1 MPGGRALL
9 ELYPQDHPMSLV
21 LAVANQK
28 GGVGK
33 STTAVNL
40 AATFA
45 TQYGLRTLVIDMDG
59 QCNATAALMGM
70 DWQAEY
76 TIKDVLWDPRAISE
90 VMVPTRHDPRLLIV
104 AGSPELSYY
113 EKSIE
118 PHVWDDMA
126 GSPELSYY
134 EKSIEP
140 HVWDDIVQEA
150 RATLL
155 NGLPDDIDVVIL
167 DTPPTLGLWLNT
179 ALGASDAALVVCWP
193 DSFSLSGMTQVLET
207 IAHIRDV
214 ANSGLGLAGL
224 LVNNVRTGV
233 REHDGYLT
241 LFRTQFP
248 DLMLEPPILQ
258 RTVFSEA
265 QRLAVPVQWMS
276 DRAAPEVRRW
286 YGQIVGTILE
296 RCGVSPAQSE
306 EQVPGNARAASEAPA
321 GGTRPMRGRSTPAT
335 AGAATT

>member
-1 MPGGRALL
+1 MA
-9 ELYPQDHPMSLV
+9 LV
-21 LAVANQK
+21 LSVVNEK

-33 STTAVNL
+33 TSTVVNL

-45 TQYGLRTLVIDMDG
+45 AQYGLRTLVVDMDG
-59 QCNATAALMGM
+59 QCNATAALMGVN
-70 DWQAEY
+70 WRAEY
-76 TIKDVLWDPRAISE
+76 TVKDVLWEPRAISE
-90 VMVPTRHDPRLLIV
+90 VMVPTPHDPRLLLV
-104 AGSPELSYY
+104 AGSRELSYF
-113 EKSIE
+113 
-118 PHVWDDMA
+118 
-126 GSPELSYY
+126 

-155 NGLPDDIDVVIL
+155 NGLPDDVDVVVL
-167 DTPPTLGLWLNT
+167 DTPPSLGLWLNT

-193 DSFSLSGMTQVLET
+193 DSFSLSGMTLVLET
-207 IAHIRDV
+207 IAHIRDS
-214 ANSGLGLAGL
+214 ANGGLGLAGL

-248 DLMLEPPILQ
+248 ELMLEPPILQ

-286 YGQIVGTILE
+286 YGEIAGSLLA
-296 RCGVSPAQSE
+296 RL
-306 EQVPGNARAASEAPA
+306 QVAAPA
-321 GGTRPMRGRSTPAT
+321 DAAEPLSGTPASRPPRARKASAT
-335 AGAATT
+335 ASKASARDA

>member
-1 MPGGRALL
+1 MA
-9 ELYPQDHPMSLV
+9 LV

-40 AATFA
+40 AATFTA
-45 TQYGLRTLVIDMDG
+45 QYGLRTLVVDMDG

-70 DWQAEY
+70 DWRPQH
-76 TIKDVLWDPRAISE
+76 TIKDVLWEPMAIAD
-90 VMVPTRHDPRLLIV
+90 VMVPTRHDPLLLVV
-104 AGSPELSYY
+104 AGSPELSYF
-113 EKSIE
+113 
-118 PHVWDDMA
+118 
-126 GSPELSYY
+126 

-155 NGLPDDIDVVIL
+155 NGLPDDVDVVIL

-207 IAHIRDV
+207 IAHIRES

-224 LVNNVRTGV
+224 VVNNVRTGV

-276 DRAAPEVRRW
+276 DRAASEIRRW
-286 YGQIVGTILE
+286 YGEIAGSILE
-296 RCGVSPAQSE
+296 RCGHSAAAAHSIAEATGEAEAGRSPARR
-306 EQVPGNARAASEAPA
+306 PRAR
-321 GGTRPMRGRSTPAT
+321 
-335 AGAATT
+335 TTV

>member
-1 MPGGRALL
+1 MA
-9 ELYPQDHPMSLV
+9 LV

-40 AATFA
+40 AATFTA
-45 TQYGLRTLVIDMDG
+45 QYGLRTLVIDMDG

-70 DWQAEY
+70 EWRPTH
-76 TIKDVLWDPRAISE
+76 TIKDVLWEPMAIADA
-90 VMVPTRHDPRLLIV
+90 MVATRHDARLLVV
-104 AGSPELSYY
+104 AGSPELSYF
-113 EKSIE
+113 
-118 PHVWDDMA
+118 
-126 GSPELSYY
+126 

-155 NGLPDDIDVVIL
+155 NGLPDDVDVVIL

-207 IAHIRDV
+207 IAHIRDS

-248 DLMLEPPILQ
+248 ELMLEPPVLQ

-286 YGQIVGTILE
+286 YGQIAGSILE
-296 RCGVSPAQSE
+296 RCGMPAPAPAPEPAHAAEPDTETSATRR
-306 EQVPGNARAASEAPA
+306 PRARA
-321 GGTRPMRGRSTPAT
+321 TV
-335 AGAATT
+335 